1 MTPRHLV
8 NQLLAG
14 ILMLAGLALMLL
26 GMAFGYGLTEFLMMG
41 DFAPAAV
48 AGVVALAFFGGGLL
62 CFDVAAN
69 LYGRTG
75 A

>member
-1 MTPRHLV
+1 MTPRRVV
-8 NQLLAG
+8 NQLMAG

-26 GMAFGYGLTEFLMMG
+26 GMVMGYVLIDLLMAG

-48 AGVVALAFFGGGLL
+48 AAVVALAFFFGGLL